1 MGSWASRPWISA
13 EDLTANPLPYEGRGQ
28 EPAESG
34 VPVSA
39 FFRFHVWI
47 SDFSCRIHGHL
58 GRVRASAHADRAETC
73 PTTPS
78 RRRERA
84 VRRGLDGRWHVAG
97 RSGGTLRRDAVCGM
111 RLVRCGSRAGCRRIA
126 TRDENGCSYPIEAT
140 VAREAGGGKVDISG
154 QIRSAPVKCGHE
166 HEYSSGSEDLRVAA
180 AARGYYLRNSGQPA
194 ACHLRKHCKR
204 FVTLR
209 QPRATRA
216 R

>member
-1 MGSWASRPWISA
+1 MDQRFFVPNSWAFGTCASTCTCGSGGN
-13 EDLTANPLPYEGRGQ
+13 LTHNPLAASGEGC
-28 EPAESG
+28 EA
-34 VPVSA
+34 
-39 FFRFHVWI
+39 RFGWQ
-47 SDFSCRIHGHL
+47 
-58 GRVRASAHADRAETC
+58 
-73 PTTPS
+73 
-78 RRRERA
+78 
-84 VRRGLDGRWHVAG
+84 VA
-97 RSGGTLRRDAVCGM
+97 RGGTLRRDAGCGM

-154 QIRSAPVKCGHE
+154 QIRSTPVTCGHE
-166 HEYSSGSEDLRVAA
+166 HEYSSGSEDLRVPAA
-180 AARGYYLRNSGQPA
+180 AHGYHLRNSGQPA